1 MPNKKNIA
9 KASLHAGGNIN
20 IGDVINYYINIDTP
34 LPNGVNPLSNYL
46 FTGDK
51 ATKYKQYLSGNI
63 LDYVSRDD
71 FKRKN
76 NLQKFLDESEIIKNF
91 LMKDDMEGCIISG
104 EGGVGKTRL
113 LIQIGLYA
121 FSQRWNVFFLTTRF
135 SDFRTLANFLE
146 FTNNIEGKHNGKHLL
161 IIDYTEECNWYTPD
175 FIEEIFTYNPN
186 LKVKVIANCR
196 NSFISSS
203 NYPHSYYQAKLFESE
218 NEKEYQKHVINNILS
233 PIKINIG
240 NIDRFDFH
248 SLKPSYAVFLRYL
261 YESGKQLDI
270 LESGDFKEWLKKRFL
285 ATINV
290 GNDFSEAE
298 KAVIYLMS
306 LPTNNNE
313 ALFNYNEN
321 KVLTNQIERLVNN
334 GWIDE
339 VELETGEIVYQSIH
353 DTITDEL
360 LILLLE
366 AKNRRQNIFFKDS
379 IEFASAFKKTT
390 NWIRSFER
398 INGASSFDTIAFV
411 KFIENC
417 IDECEYLV
425 NNKYELATT
434 SLFEEEERIKL
445 INNHLVFFSEYTK
458 DILFGFPLSFALNV
472 FSKKKS
478 IPKGLKPL
486 ADNWLLVNKDLSSD
500 RNIAHRIISTYIKLF
515 GYLPEIKSHFE
526 IYLTLPQSPWSSYVI
541 KSFIDKTENIDFI
554 TKYTIQYLQN
564 FAVTRQASFVLSAWL
579 DKDGDKEIIQDFLI
593 QYLVQNAKEK
603 EARFIL
609 GRWLDKDGDKG
620 IIQDFLIQYLEQ
632 NATEKENSFVLSA
645 WLDKDGVKGIIQDFL
660 IQYLEQN
667 AIEKEASFVLG
678 AWLDKNGDKEI
689 IQDFLIQYLEQNAIE
704 KETSFDF
711 KAWLDKDGDKG
722 IIQDFLIQYL
732 KQNAKEKE
740 TGFVLGAWLD
750 KDGDKEIIQ
759 DFLIQYL
766 EQNAKDEEARYVF
779 DAFLKRSIEIKNIEI
794 FLKKFLEK
802 YSEKDFAS
810 YVIHPYLKNYKDL
823 DFIKPYFGKWLD
835 NFVNKINTR
844 FDLQFWLQKSS
855 DYDFIKPYILKWLNQ
870 YYNNYFA
877 SYILQTYLDKTGD
890 FITIKD
896 FIYEWLPLHGE
907 NKGANYLLQ
916 SVIAYEQ
923 QSDIIL
929 PYCNKWLAKF
939 GNVHSAHFLI
949 VKWLEFH
956 SYELLKAEIDSW
968 LLLYS
973 YSSAGER
980 IVQMIKKQ

>member
-1 MPNKKNIA
+1 LPNKKNIA

>member
-632 NATEKENSFVLSA
+632 NA
-645 WLDKDGVKGIIQDFL
+645 
-660 IQYLEQN
+660 
-667 AIEKEASFVLG
+667 IEKEASFVLG
-678 AWLDKNGDKEI
+678 AWLDKN
-689 IQDFLIQYLEQNAIE
+689 
-704 KETSFDF
+704 
-711 KAWLDKDGDKG
+711 
-722 IIQDFLIQYL
+722 
-732 KQNAKEKE
+732 
-740 TGFVLGAWLD
+740 
-750 KDGDKEIIQ
+750 GDKEIIQ

>member
-593 QYLVQNAKEK
+593 QYL
-603 EARFIL
+603 
-609 GRWLDKDGDKG
+609 
-620 IIQDFLIQYLEQ
+620 
-632 NATEKENSFVLSA
+632 
-645 WLDKDGVKGIIQDFL
+645 
-660 IQYLEQN
+660 
-667 AIEKEASFVLG
+667 
-678 AWLDKNGDKEI
+678 
-689 IQDFLIQYLEQNAIE
+689 
-704 KETSFDF
+704 
-711 KAWLDKDGDKG
+711 
-722 IIQDFLIQYL
+722 
-732 KQNAKEKE
+732 
-740 TGFVLGAWLD
+740 
-750 KDGDKEIIQ
+750 
-759 DFLIQYL
+759 

>member
-667 AIEKEASFVLG
+667 AIEKE
-678 AWLDKNGDKEI
+678 
-689 IQDFLIQYLEQNAIE
+689 
-704 KETSFDF
+704 TSFDF

-732 KQNAKEKE
+732 ELNAKEKE
-740 TGFVLGAWLD
+740 ARYVFKAWLD